1 MVVMVAILLV
11 VLRFTVGQAK
21 STHPS
26 PAPSEDALLL
36 DPDWV
41 KSVQEKRTT
50 PMEPYDHLKPNCS
63 LGNYEQPHV
72 TLQCECQ
79 QKITLLAEDIANLY
93 EELKQV
99 MMPKIYPPDG
109 LQNLNITSCDPKNQ
123 ALLWLAS
130 GNTRAS
136 SDLLDELYV
145 RALAAVIITE
155 NAARQRLAQLT
166 VYR

>member
-1 MVVMVAILLV
+1 MVVVVAILIIALH
-11 VLRFTVGQAK
+11 FTIGQGK
-21 STHPS
+21 RTDPTPS
-26 PAPSEDALLL
+26 PAPSVETLFDL
-36 DPDWV
+36 DWV

-63 LGNYEQPHV
+63 MANYDQPHV

-79 QKITLLAEDIANLY
+79 QKITLVAEDIEYLY
-93 EELKQV
+93 EELKKV
-99 MMPKIYPPDG
+99 MMPIMYPRIG
-109 LQNLNITSCDPKNQ
+109 LKNLNITSCDPKNQ

-145 RALAAVIITE
+145 RALAAVTVTE
-155 NAARQRLAQLT
+155 NAARQQLT
-166 VYR
+166 